1 MKHKII
7 LDKENKVLILEV
19 SIPKKRLHRD
29 PNVRVYAEDAWKMV
43 KDIKIDGFEV
53 LPREA
58 CHKSCQ
64 LDNYSLFRH
73 TGEFVFPIKQL
84 VAPTPKQKPAIK
96 TVKNTRTTKRNTKS
110 KAKDAEE

>member
-1 MKHKII
+1 MMNHTITI
-7 LDKENKVLILEV
+7 DKKNKVLILEV

-29 PNVRVYAEDAWKMV
+29 PNFRFYPEDAWKMV
-43 KDIKIDGFEV
+43 KDMKIDGFEV
-53 LPREA
+53 QPREA

-73 TGEFVFPIKQL
+73 SGEFVFPLKQL
-84 VAPTPKQKPAIK
+84 TKPKPKPALK
-96 TVKNTRTTKRNTKS
+96 ATKNTRTAKKSTKS